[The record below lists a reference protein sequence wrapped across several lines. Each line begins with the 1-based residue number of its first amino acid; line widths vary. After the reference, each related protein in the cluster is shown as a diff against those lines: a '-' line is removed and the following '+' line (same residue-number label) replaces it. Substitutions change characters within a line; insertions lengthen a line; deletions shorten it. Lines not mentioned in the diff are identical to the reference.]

1 MDGGWSQT
9 NTDAPAWVNR
19 LTVVMLT
26 LTLIY
31 LIVGIPDLNHS
42 AAADVVATD
51 AVDPIHRFAWLG
63 LFAATLP
70 VGAMRWR
77 ATLALLRAS
86 WPLML
91 LYAYFGAS
99 TFWALDPEVSLRRYV
114 LAMMQL
120 LQLAMLISGLKRA
133 ATLHVLIA
141 GACVLGATADLLTLA
156 VAPGFAMQEDGFAGL
171 QLQKN
176 QAGLMLMYGCLS
188 VGSVYFLLQG
198 RRLRLC
204 VAGSVLMMA
213 GLLVITRSTT
223 SQSVVLLAP
232 VLMVLLPAVARFP
245 TPGIWA
251 ISAAIITS
259 LVAVAFFYLA
269 WCGVTGT
276 DTWLPLRGAT
286 FSSRTDIWSFVVEE
300 IHKRPWFGSG
310 FASFWA
316 INPELQPSLKSDQWF
331 GTYAIINEGHDGYLD
346 LLACNGIVGLVAG
359 LAVVFRTLTMAGL
372 ALGRAEPPRLAWKTG
387 LLAQPT
393 ALFHLVLLIG
403 LLIHNFTESNL
414 FSTNSL
420 LVTAFLITAL
430 DLEKWRIATNPGR
443 QPRYPNPA
451 QFRPVR
457 TNRASLAGAP
467 NAGLH
472 PVAPLPRPVRD
483 TGDWILRPAP
493 ATASARPLTRDR
505 TV

>member
-1 MDGGWSQT
+1 MDGIWRQT
-9 NTDAPAWVNR
+9 DTDSPAWVNR
-19 LTVVMLT
+19 LTIVVLALT
-26 LTLIY
+26 LMY

-42 AAADVVATD
+42 AAAEEVATD

-63 LFAATLP
+63 LFAAALP

-77 ATLALLRAS
+77 PTLALLRAS
-86 WPLML
+86 WPLLL

-99 TFWALDPEVSLRRYV
+99 TTWALDPEASLRRYV

-133 ATLHVLIA
+133 ATLHVLLA
-141 GACVLGATADLLTLA
+141 GACVFGATADLLTLV

-176 QAGLMLMYGCLS
+176 QAGLMLMYGCLC

-198 RRLRLC
+198 RRTRLC
-204 VAGSVLMMA
+204 IAGSVLMTA
-213 GLLVITRSTT
+213 GLLVLTRSTT

-232 VLMVLLPAVARFP
+232 VLMVLLPAIARLP

-251 ISAAIITS
+251 ISAGIIAS
-259 LVAVAFFYLA
+259 LMAVAFFYLA

-276 DTWLPLRGAT
+276 DPWLPLRGAT
-286 FSSRTDIWSFVVEE
+286 FSSRTDIWSFVVDE

-316 INPELQPSLKSDQWF
+316 INPEVQPSLKTDQWF
-331 GTYAIINEGHDGYLD
+331 GTYAIINEGHNGYLD
-346 LLACNGIVGLVAG
+346 LLACDGIIGLVAG

-372 ALGRAEPPRLAWKTG
+372 AMARAEPPKVAWKTG
-387 LLAQPT
+387 QMAKPT
-393 ALFHLVLLIG
+393 ALFHMVLLIG

-414 FSTNSL
+414 FATNSL

-430 DLEKWRIATNPGR
+430 DLEKWRIATRLPR
-443 QPRYPNPA
+443 QARYPNPA
-451 QFRPVR
+451 QFRPMRSRPGRLPGVTPTGLYPAHPPPPR
-457 TNRASLAGAP
+457 RGKEDWTFGSTVPPGKPSL
-467 NAGLH
+467 H
-472 PVAPLPRPVRD
+472 
-483 TGDWILRPAP
+483 
-493 ATASARPLTRDR
+493 
-505 TV
+505 